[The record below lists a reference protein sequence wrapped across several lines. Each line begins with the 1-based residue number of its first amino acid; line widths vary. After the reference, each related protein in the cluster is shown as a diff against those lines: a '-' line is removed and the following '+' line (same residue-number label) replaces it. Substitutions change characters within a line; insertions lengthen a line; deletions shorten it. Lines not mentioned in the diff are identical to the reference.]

1 MIVKSLDNVK
11 ISIKL
16 PVMFVAAALVASIAV
31 GVTSFMSGSKAVHHA
46 EENMLAALAQSRK
59 NALETYLSSIE
70 QDMRF
75 IATNPTTMRAV
86 EQFSTAWS
94 FVDGDKTAELQR
106 LYIEENPNPTGQKET
121 LDFAPDGSLY
131 SAMHKTYHPW
141 FRQFLRE
148 RGYYDI
154 FLFDLEGNLVY
165 TVFKELDYAT
175 NLNTGEWKD
184 SDLGNAF
191 SAGAAGSS
199 GSLYFFDF
207 KAYAPSHGAPASFIS
222 TPIVDEETGEKRGV
236 LVFQMP
242 VDQLNAVMNK
252 AAGLGETGETLLVGS
267 DGYLRTNTRFEDGT
281 TILKLNVSS
290 EAVDRAIAG
299 EAGFAMV
306 PDAHGVDALTY
317 FLPVAFNGTTWALL
331 AEISTTEINAP
342 VVALRNQSLI
352 LAGAITVL
360 IGVIGLM
367 FARGIA
373 RPISLITEAMREQAS
388 GNFDAEI
395 PGVGRGDELGQMAD
409 AVEVFKEAAR
419 ERRRLNEEQQK
430 RREAEDQRTR
440 CIEELIN
447 VFDGKA
453 RGSLSSVSAAAE
465 QMK

>member
-94 FVDGDKTAELQR
+94 FVDGDKIAELQR
-106 LYIEENPNPTGQKET
+106 LYIEENPNPTGQKEN
-121 LDFAPDGSLY
+121 LDFAPDGYLY

-191 SAGAAGSS
+191 RAGAAGTS

-281 TILKLNVSS
+281 TILKLNVSPRPLTGQS
-290 EAVDRAIAG
+290 QVKRA
-299 EAGFAMV
+299 
-306 PDAHGVDALTY
+306 
-317 FLPVAFNGTTWALL
+317 LPWFPTH
-331 AEISTTEINAP
+331 
-342 VVALRNQSLI
+342 
-352 LAGAITVL
+352 
-360 IGVIGLM
+360 
-367 FARGIA
+367 
-373 RPISLITEAMREQAS
+373 
-388 GNFDAEI
+388 
-395 PGVGRGDELGQMAD
+395 MAW
-409 AVEVFKEAAR
+409 
-419 ERRRLNEEQQK
+419 
-430 RREAEDQRTR
+430 TP
-440 CIEELIN
+440 
-447 VFDGKA
+447 
-453 RGSLSSVSAAAE
+453 
-465 QMK
+465 